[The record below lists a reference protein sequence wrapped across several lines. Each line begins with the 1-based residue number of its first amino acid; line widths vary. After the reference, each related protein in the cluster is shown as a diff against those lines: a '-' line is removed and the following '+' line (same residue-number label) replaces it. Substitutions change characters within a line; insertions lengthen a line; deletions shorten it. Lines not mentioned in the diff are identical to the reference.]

1 MAARRLRTYETAEV
15 ELSPSLRAL
24 LSEDRVILFDRARGA
39 TVLTMREAQNLAS
52 ALPDPTRKV
61 ADLTKAGSG

>member
-24 LSEDRVILFDRARGA
+24 ISGDKVILFDRARGA
-39 TVLTMREAQNLAS
+39 TVLTMREAQNLCS
-52 ALPDPTRKV
+52 AVESRDLA
-61 ADLTKAGSG
+61 ADLSKTGSG